1 MHTIISEHILGNWK
15 AFCFLLIFVVFYFI
29 PVVEVCYQMHLETS
43 GSGPEDHVLAF
54 KAS

>member
-1 MHTIISEHILGNWK
+1 MSIYWVIGRGFW
-15 AFCFLLIFVVFYFI
+15 FLFIFVGFYFI
-29 PVVEVCYQMHLETS
+29 PVLEVCYQIHFETS